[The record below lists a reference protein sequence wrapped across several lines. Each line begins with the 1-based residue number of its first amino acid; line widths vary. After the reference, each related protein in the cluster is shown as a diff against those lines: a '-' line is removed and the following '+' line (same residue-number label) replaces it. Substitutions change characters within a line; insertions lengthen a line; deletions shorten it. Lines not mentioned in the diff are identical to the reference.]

1 MVVIV
6 RPIVFDEQSPSAMY
20 RHLDRWASTR
30 LATPEAWASMV
41 ERCGQWADYSP
52 RNQVLLASYGV
63 VGPVAGTAT
72 WERVPSTEEGR
83 PCAPR
88 TGEHG
93 LPIRVPVTAEGTTYT
108 QRSRLPARS
117 GSIAAGHRWDLV
129 YAAEQLARRPA
140 PGTLS
145 PPTVPALTPAEWN
158 QAVRHGAG
166 RMLGRTP
173 RRVDDADRHL
183 TMLAAKAPLGPGR
196 TPLGD
201 PALLGQ
207 VAWLV
212 ADRVGMASGPMPTFD
227 PSSMSPRERWQTL
240 VDVRAAT
247 DRVTRAVSH
256 SIGVDLTASPLPRV
270 DASDDREVAPT
281 RRNYLSPADVRGLPI
296 GVWVESGPYTRAE
309 WMARGVAGGNG
320 RAAHL
325 RVNDRSYLAVYEA
338 RSGAMWRLETT
349 GRGAHHG
356 LVAEGTAESFEDAKV
371 AVREALRERFP
382 DAARSVDASV
392 QAPVAPHHGW
402 VPLQGGRDDRTE
414 GRVFDERV
422 SAMISPGPGG
432 RWETW
437 VLTDGRPSQG
447 PLAASADDAR
457 LVADALGRGALMT
470 LAAAAPDRANTM
482 IRDLADAGTLTR
494 ADLDGLLGARL
505 TEPDRVALTAPN
517 TPPDRLVELLGS
529 TGAVGP
535 ATVVAVLH
543 HEGVEAATVAGLI
556 PAIGLPIPDAVREL
570 HDRWGMDRLSA
581 GAHLAATPDDLRAAG
596 CTTVEMLQAA
606 PREVLRQL
614 DTRTHTWELAAH
626 TLLEAGMSPGEAVRQ
641 LALHAPT
648 PDTFA
653 AGVYEIQPDPARAFP
668 VAVREA
674 SVPDLVALSER
685 YGLSPAE
692 TAETLSTACAT
703 PATLVHVVHGRCDG
717 DMPAT
722 LEACAAVLPPGDVA
736 DELGR
741 DPVVTSLAAARSARR
756 RRVRAVARRPGRP
769 ERELG
774 ARHHHR

>member
-1 MVVIV
+1 MCVA
-6 RPIVFDEQSPSAMY
+6 SPSA
-20 RHLDRWASTR
+20 
-30 LATPEAWASMV
+30 
-41 ERCGQWADYSP
+41 CGSSP
-52 RNQVLLASYGV
+52 
-63 VGPVAGTAT
+63 
-72 WERVPSTEEGR
+72 
-83 PCAPR
+83 
-88 TGEHG
+88 
-93 LPIRVPVTAEGTTYT
+93 
-108 QRSRLPARS
+108 
-117 GSIAAGHRWDLV
+117 GH
-129 YAAEQLARRPA
+129 
-140 PGTLS
+140 
-145 PPTVPALTPAEWN
+145 N
-158 QAVRHGAG
+158 
-166 RMLGRTP
+166 P
-173 RRVDDADRHL
+173 RRVD
-183 TMLAAKAPLGPGR
+183 G
-196 TPLGD
+196 
-201 PALLGQ
+201 
-207 VAWLV
+207 
-212 ADRVGMASGPMPTFD
+212 
-227 PSSMSPRERWQTL
+227 
-240 VDVRAAT
+240 
-247 DRVTRAVSH
+247 
-256 SIGVDLTASPLPRV
+256 
-270 DASDDREVAPT
+270 
-281 RRNYLSPADVRGLPI
+281 
-296 GVWVESGPYTRAE
+296 
-309 WMARGVAGGNG
+309 RGVAGSNG

-325 RVNDRSYLAVYEA
+325 RVNDRSYLTVYEA

-349 GRGAHHG
+349 GHGAHHG

-371 AVREALRERFP
+371 AVREALRGRFP

-422 SAMISPGPGG
+422 AAMISPGPGG

-470 LAAAAPDRANTM
+470 VAAAAPDRANTM

-494 ADLDGLLGARL
+494 GDLDGLLGARL

-556 PAIGLPIPDAVREL
+556 PAIGMPIPDAVREL
-570 HDRWGMDRLSA
+570 HDRWGMDRISA

-596 CTTVEMLQAA
+596 CTTIEMLQAA

-653 AGVYEIQPDPARAFP
+653 AGVYEIQPDPASAFP
-668 VAVREA
+668 VAVPNKRA
-674 SVPDLVALSER
+674 RPRRPLGALR
-685 YGLSPAE
+685 PLPRRDGRDPQHRVRH
-692 TAETLSTACAT
+692 

-741 DPVVTSLAAARSARR
+741 DPVVTSLAAARSGGAGDEFEQLRDDLG
-756 RRVRAVARRPGRP
+756 APSESSALDITTDHGLVAA
-769 ERELG
+769 LDAAG
-774 ARHHHR
+774 ARHDDLGLERDERE